1 MSTPRQAECDVLV
14 VGSGGAGFA
23 AAVTARQAGLDVILI
38 EKEAL
43 LGGTT
48 ATSGG
53 MLWIPGNPHSSE
65 VVKGR
70 TEAEAVAA
78 ARRYIIAEGGNYI
91 DQTRLDAFLANGP
104 RMIEFLERETEVKF
118 YGMDYPDYYSEQVD
132 AGDCR
137 GIGSMDYELAKLGDD
152 RAILKNQLPQMLFM
166 GLAIGSSVEMKEFM
180 RAGRSIKS
188 MGFVV
193 KRMLRHFYDVLRYGH
208 DEQVVRGRALIARF
222 VKSARD
228 MGIPMWLSSP
238 MKQLVKDAGG
248 RVTGALI
255 STPDGEVHVTARKGV
270 ILAAGG
276 YAGDEARRKA
286 TYPPLGSTGNHAS
299 VAAPGNTG
307 DAITAAEQVGGVF
320 NGQLSNIG
328 AWMPVSVIP
337 GKTGFEN
344 TWPHLVDRQKP
355 GFIAVDRRGNRFV
368 DESASYHHFV
378 PPMMR
383 SCAEAGDAE
392 ACCWLIS
399 SKSAVDK
406 WGMGFVRPFPVPR
419 GKYLRNGYLIQGRTI
434 AELAAKAGI
443 DPAGLEATVAKFN
456 GYARTGKDLD
466 FKRGE
471 RTYDL
476 YQGDEE
482 VGPNPCLGPIE
493 QGPFYAVKIVP
504 GEIGTFAGL
513 ATDEHARVLDKAGAP
528 VPGLYAAGNDQASV
542 FGGVY
547 PGPGSTL
554 GPALTFGYVAAR
566 HIASGG

>member
-1 MSTPRQAECDVLV
+1 MSNSSEIVCDVLV
-14 VGSGGAGFA
+14 VGSGGAGFT
-23 AAVTARQAGLDVILI
+23 AAVTARKAGLDVLLI

-65 VVKGR
+65 VVRGR
-70 TEAEAVAA
+70 PVEEAVAS
-78 ARRYIIAEGGNYI
+78 ARSYIVAEGGNYI
-91 DQTRLDAFLANGP
+91 NPTRLDAFLENGP
-104 RMIEFLERETEVKF
+104 RMISFLEQETEVKF
-118 YGMDYPDYYSEQVD
+118 YGMDYPDYYSEQPE

-137 GIGSMDYELAKLGDD
+137 GIGSMDYELAKLGND
-152 RAILKNQLPQMLFM
+152 RAVLKNQLPQMLFM

-193 KRMLRHFYDVLRYGH
+193 KRMLRHFYDVARYGH

-222 VKSARD
+222 IKSARD
-228 MGIPMWLSSP
+228 LGIPLWLSSP
-238 MKQLVKDAGG
+238 MKELVKDASG
-248 RVTGALI
+248 RVTGALV
-255 STPDGEVHVTARKGV
+255 STPKGQVHVTARKGV

-276 YAGDEARRKA
+276 YAEDEARRKA
-286 TYPPLGSTGNHAS
+286 TYPPLGSTANHAT

-307 DAITAAEQVGGVF
+307 DGIAAAEKAGGAF
-320 NGQLSNIG
+320 NGQVANVG

-337 GKTGFEN
+337 SKTGFEN

-383 SCAEAGDAE
+383 VCAEAGDSE
-392 ACCWLIS
+392 ACCWLVA
-399 SKSAVDK
+399 SKPAVDK

-419 GKYLRNGYLIQGRTI
+419 GNYVRNGYLIKANTI
-434 AELAAKAGI
+434 AELASKAGI
-443 DPAGLEATVAKFN
+443 DPAGLEATVQKFN

-482 VGPNPCLGPIE
+482 VGPNPCLGGIE
-493 QGPFYAVKIVP
+493 KGPFYAVKIVP

-513 ATDEHARVLDKAGAP
+513 ATDEHARVLDTTGAP
-528 VPGLYAAGNDQASV
+528 IPGLYAAGNDQASV

-566 HIASGG
+566 HIASM